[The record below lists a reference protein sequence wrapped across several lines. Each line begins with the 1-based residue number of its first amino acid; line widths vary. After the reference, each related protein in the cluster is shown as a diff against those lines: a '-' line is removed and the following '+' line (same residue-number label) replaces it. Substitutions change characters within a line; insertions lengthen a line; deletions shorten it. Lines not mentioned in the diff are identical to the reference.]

1 MLSRA
6 RALAASGVRM
16 VALLAL
22 SDDGAPG
29 YDHGTAAELAAL
41 GVPAFATTPALFPPL
56 LAAAIEGRDLSP
68 YAATTPA
75 VPSSTPERW

>member
-1 MLSRA
+1 
-6 RALAASGVRM
+6 M
-16 VALLAL
+16 VALRAL
-22 SDDGAPG
+22 SDDGAPA

-41 GVPAFATTPALFPPL
+41 RVPAFATTPALFPPL

-75 VPSSTPERW
+75 VPSSTHERW